1 MFCCKTGAARD
12 GCRSNQVG
20 SATLR
25 STLLRR
31 YRSHRHPPDKISVQP
46 CEGRSRL
53 SNGQC
58 YHPAGASSGQFP
70 DLQLRQVPG
79 RPVIERF
86 SQLFPVAQLF
96 SDPYHDDWFEEF
108 VRRRIEVFSRAGH
121 EALCRAAAHI
131 FGGSISPVQY
141 GFQGSSPSCAALR
154 SRFFAIFTADSALP
168 FASGVSERKSHAR
181 TPIQGEARELRG

>member
-1 MFCCKTGAARD
+1 MCCLRPIRLCVALA
-12 GCRSNQVG
+12 VG

-58 YHPAGASSGQFP
+58 YHPAGASSDSFP

-86 SQLFPVAQLF
+86 SQLLPVAQLF

-108 VRRRIEVFSRAGH
+108 VRRRNRSLQSAGH
-121 EALCRAAAHI
+121 EALCRAAAHV

-141 GFQGSSPSCAALR
+141 GFPGSSPSCTALR

-168 FASGVSERKSHAR
+168 FAFGCLGEEVTCSNSHSEAKRMN
-181 TPIQGEARELRG
+181 